1 MPANGNPMNKH
12 PYGIGTTDYQ
22 AGIDFGRLRRE
33 RLAKAQAT
41 LGQHGIGAALL
52 TRPENI
58 RYTTSVRGHEIA
70 PLMSYALVFADQDP
84 VLFELGDQLGHQAVY
99 APWIRAENLKHSY
112 SWLGG
117 IGGRDAATSEARLFA
132 RSIKEALDAHGF
144 SGERLGF
151 DVLDDVAR
159 AALAE
164 CDIELT
170 SAQPAMLEAR
180 ATKTVDE
187 VACIRTAIAIS
198 NNGFASL
205 GSFRP
210 GLRERDA
217 AAAAHQAMLQAG
229 AESAAGGLRTGF
241 NTFDVYHINHTDRIV
256 DPGDLA
262 YMLVCGTTY
271 AGYKVCIYRSFIVG
285 RRPNEKERAWYQKC
299 RDRVYSVISEIKP
312 GATTS
317 DAAKHFLPART
328 WGYDAEQPLLVA
340 EVGHGIGQTYEPP
353 VISRLW
359 SFDHP
364 QVFEP
369 GMVIAVESREG
380 EPGYG
385 GVRLEEM
392 VLVTETGHEIL
403 TTWPS
408 EEVMPIGLIPGS

>member
-1 MPANGNPMNKH
+1 
-12 PYGIGTTDYQ
+12 
-22 AGIDFGRLRRE
+22 
-33 RLAKAQAT
+33 
-41 LGQHGIGAALL
+41 
-52 TRPENI
+52 
-58 RYTTSVRGHEIA
+58 
-70 PLMSYALVFADQDP
+70 MSYALVFADQDP
-84 VLFELGDQLGHQAVY
+84 ILFELGDQLGHQAVY
-99 APWIRAENLKHSY
+99 APWIRPENLRYSY

-117 IGGRDAATSEARLFA
+117 IGGLDAARREARLFA
-132 RSIKEALDAHGF
+132 QSLKAALDDAGF
-144 SGERLGF
+144 AGERLGF

-159 AALAE
+159 AALAD
-164 CDIELT
+164 CGIELIA
-170 SAQPAMLEAR
+170 AQPAMLEAR
-180 ATKTVDE
+180 ATKTQDE

-205 GSFRP
+205 ATFRP

-217 AAAAHQAMLQAG
+217 AAAAHQAMLAAG

-262 YMLVCGTTY
+262 YMLVCGTSY
-271 AGYKVCIYRSFIVG
+271 AGYKVCVYRSFIVG
-285 RRPNEKERAWYQKC
+285 RRPNDRERAWYEKC
-299 RDRVYSVISEIKP
+299 RDRIYSVIGEIKP
-312 GATTS
+312 GATTA
-317 DAAKHFLPART
+317 DAAKHFLPAST

-359 SFDHP
+359 SAELP

-380 EPGYG
+380 ERGYG

-392 VLVTETGHEIL
+392 VLVTETGNEIL

-408 EEVMPIGLIPGS
+408 DEIMPIGLMPGS

>member
-1 MPANGNPMNKH
+1 MEKH
-12 PYGIGTTDYQ
+12 PYGTGVTDYQ
-22 AGIDFGRLRRE
+22 AGIDFPKLRRE
-33 RLAKAQAT
+33 RLAKAQDA
-41 LGQHGIGAALL
+41 LRRHGMAAALL

-58 RYTTSVRGHEIA
+58 RYTTSIRGHEIA

-84 VLFELGDQLGHQAVY
+84 ILFELGDQLGHQAVY
-99 APWIRAENLKHSY
+99 APWIRPENLRYSY

-117 IGGRDAATSEARLFA
+117 IGGLDAARKEAHLFA
-132 RSIKEALDAHGF
+132 QSIKAALDDAGLA
-144 SGERLGF
+144 GERLGF

-159 AALAE
+159 AALGD
-164 CDIELT
+164 CGIELVA
-170 SAQPAMLEAR
+170 AQPAMLEAR
-180 ATKTVDE
+180 ATKTQDE

-205 GSFRP
+205 ATFRP

-217 AAAAHQAMLQAG
+217 AAAAHKAMLAAG

-241 NTFDVYHINHTDRIV
+241 NTFDVYHINYTDRIV

-262 YMLVCGTTY
+262 YMLVCGTSY
-271 AGYKVCIYRSFIVG
+271 AGYKVCVYRSFIVG
-285 RRPNEKERAWYQKC
+285 RRPNDRERAWYEKC
-299 RDRVYSVISEIKP
+299 RDRIYSVIGEIKP
-312 GATTS
+312 GATTA
-317 DAAKHFLPART
+317 DAAKHFLPAST

-359 SFDHP
+359 SAELP

-380 EPGYG
+380 ERGYG

-408 EEVMPIGLIPGS
+408 DEIMPIGLMPGS